1 MKRAVIGLLGSA
13 VLVGALVTG
22 GALLLRDDPL
32 RPEVADWLRDARH
45 EGADSAAFLYL
56 MGMDAPADQAPE
68 AYGRERLDAYQ
79 RWRARHS
86 AVDEYSPPQLPTLD
100 LPTDPLLCSIE
111 QNGCWANQ
119 LAHPVELEAQ
129 VRSHILLAAR
139 YSELLALDDYQT
151 LTTAGAAEP
160 WPSMAYLDH
169 AQRVF
174 GAQVL
179 LQARQGSGEEARE
192 RLAQELVV
200 LRRLLARAD
209 QLLAKV
215 MAGKLIDRNL
225 ELQARLYRQGWMPAP
240 QQPAPLNEA
249 ERALVKPLQRELL
262 YIATLFQS
270 LPGGEGAPLKERI
283 GMALLMRPNM
293 SLNATFPPFRQVAE
307 LSRLEP
313 KDFAREVKA
322 QPRLLPKPTGWRNWM
337 GDRLVGTAGPDYRAY
352 AGRIQDLD
360 AKLRLLALLDDL
372 PAEPSGWAA
381 ALAASPVDN
390 PYYPGQPAR
399 LEGGNRVCFAGPLEP
414 KPNARCLPLR

>member
-56 MGMDAPADQAPE
+56 MGMDAPADQTPE
-68 AYGRERLDAYQ
+68 AYGRERLDIYE
-79 RWRARHS
+79 RWYAQHGLADDAQLPDLPGLELS
-86 AVDEYSPPQLPTLD
+86 EIPQLCD
-100 LPTDPLLCSIE
+100 LGQD
-111 QNGCWANQ
+111 GCWESLVAREG
-119 LAHPVELEAQ
+119 ELDAW
-129 VRSHILLAAR
+129 VRDHGLLIGR
-139 YSELLALDDYQT
+139 YNHLLTLDDYQT
-151 LTTAGAAEP
+151 LTTEGASEP
-160 WPSMAYLDH
+160 LPKLSPLNR
-169 AQRVF
+169 AQQMF
-174 GAQVL
+174 G
-179 LQARQGSGEEARE
+179 LQIMQRARSGEGEEAR
-192 RLAQELVV
+192 RLLAEELVS
-200 LRRLLARAD
+200 LRRLLARTD
-209 QLLAKV
+209 QLVVKV
-215 MAGKLIDRNL
+215 MTSKLIDRNL
-225 ELQARLYRQGWMPAP
+225 ELQARLYRQGWMPVP

-270 LPGGEGAPLKERI
+270 LPGGKEVPLKERI
-283 GMALLMRPNM
+283 GMALLVRPNM

-337 GDRLVGTAGPDYRAY
+337 GDRLVGIAGPDFRAY

-414 KPNARCLPLR
+414 RPNARCLPLR